1 MLNLEIWGSRDMAY
15 MPLSLHSA
23 VQRIK
28 TASILAPLLALTAI
42 CGSAALLATI
52 VLGDSLLAWVLW
64 SAFLLCVI
72 ASLSFYIYWS
82 IRDPDRLQTEDYL
95 LARRKIDLIGDE
107 RGPPAAKLI
116 DESAISNPMIGEVE

>member
-1 MLNLEIWGSRDMAY
+1 MAY
-15 MPLSLHSA
+15 MPQSLHSA